1 MASDRRGGR
10 GRSPIREGDE
20 EESPGLLPDIL
31 RRMMALGF
39 SGFFM
44 TETALRKALGDT
56 LPKEW
61 IEFAV
66 EQSERTRDEF
76 IERLAGEIARTMEA
90 IDLVSL
96 AERVLE
102 GHTLE
107 IKAEVRLRPEKGGK
121 SSSGS
126 SPRSVRFTLAGGG
139 KGG

>member
-10 GRSPIREGDE
+10 GRDPVE
-20 EESPGLLPDIL
+20 EEGEDGSLGLLPDIL
-31 RRMMALGF
+31 RRMMGLGF

-66 EQSERTRDEF
+66 EQSDRTRDEF

-90 IDLVSL
+90 IDLVSM

-107 IKAEVRLRPEKGGK
+107 VKAEIRLRPDKRKK
-121 SSSGS
+121 SSAESA
-126 SPRSVRFTLAGGG
+126 PRKVRFTLAGGG